1 MLKPRVYRPPCR
13 IDRVVITAAALSVV
27 ACASS
32 IAPFSSIAF
41 EQATSL
47 KVEALAVM
55 TKATARFDSNKAAV
69 EELKTNL
76 DKAHEFAKNRP
87 KNEYS
92 TQQWAK
98 IKDPDS
104 NLLGGFLKRW
114 EQQSVLSRVFVDE
127 AKRLV
132 SDAFDE
138 IIGLETGK
146 RKPAP

>member
-1 MLKPRVYRPPCR
+1 MRRATVLLA
-13 IDRVVITAAALSVV
+13 IAFG
-27 ACASS
+27 ACAPS

-47 KVEALAVM
+47 KVEALALM
-55 TKATARFDSNKAAV
+55 TKATDSVAKHK
-69 EELKTNL
+69 EEIETLRTNL

-92 TQQWAK
+92 TQQWATLK
-98 IKDPDS
+98 NPEA

-114 EQQSVLSRVFVDE
+114 EQQSTMSRVFVDE

-138 IIGLETGK
+138 IIGLESGK

>member
-1 MLKPRVYRPPCR
+1 MAVKARTLQLVL
-13 IDRVVITAAALSVV
+13 VLAATACTAT
-27 ACASS
+27 

-47 KVEALAVM
+47 KVEALVVM
-55 TKATARFDSNKAAV
+55 SKATEPFANHRDDV
-69 EELKTNL
+69 ETLKINV
-76 DKAHEFAKNRP
+76 DKAHEFARNRP

-92 TQQWAK
+92 TAQWGK
-98 IKDPDS
+98 LKDPDS

-114 EQQSVLSRVFVDE
+114 EQQSRLSPTFVDE

-132 SDAFDE
+132 SDAFDQ

-146 RKPAP
+146 QKPAP

>member
-1 MLKPRVYRPPCR
+1 MRR
-13 IDRVVITAAALSVV
+13 AAVLLAIALG
-27 ACASS
+27 ACAPS

-55 TKATARFDSNKAAV
+55 TKAGEPFEKHANKV
-69 EELKTNL
+69 EVLKTNL
-76 DKAHEFAKNRP
+76 EKAYEYAKNRP

-92 TQQWAK
+92 TRQWEK
-98 IKDPDS
+98 LNDPES

-114 EQQSVLSRVFVDE
+114 EQQSTLSRVFVDE

-132 SDAFDE
+132 TDAFDE
-138 IIGLETGK
+138 IIGLESGK

>member
-1 MLKPRVYRPPCR
+1 MRRATL
-13 IDRVVITAAALSVV
+13 ALAIALG
-27 ACASS
+27 ACALS

-41 EQATSL
+41 EQATSI

-55 TKATARFDSNKAAV
+55 TKATDRFAQHGDEV
-69 EELKTNL
+69 ETLKTNL

-92 TQQWAK
+92 TAQWEK
-98 IKDPDS
+98 LKDPDS

-114 EQQSVLSRVFVDE
+114 EQQSTLSRVFVDE

>member
-1 MLKPRVYRPPCR
+1 MRRATVFF
-13 IDRVVITAAALSVV
+13 ALAFG
-27 ACASS
+27 ACAYS

-55 TKATARFDSNKAAV
+55 TKATDSVSKHK
-69 EELKTNL
+69 EEMETLRTNL

-92 TQQWAK
+92 TQQWATLK
-98 IKDPDS
+98 NPEA

-114 EQQSVLSRVFVDE
+114 EQQSTMSRVFVDE

-138 IIGLETGK
+138 IIGLESGK

>member
-1 MLKPRVYRPPCR
+1 MPGTARWRPTADLGPGEMR
-13 IDRVVITAAALSVV
+13 RTTVLLAITLG
-27 ACASS
+27 ACAYS

-55 TKATARFDSNKAAV
+55 SKATDSVSKHKD
-69 EELKTNL
+69 EIETLRTNL

-92 TQQWAK
+92 TAQWAK
-98 IKDPDS
+98 LKDPDS

-114 EQQSVLSRVFVDE
+114 EQQTTLS
-127 AKRLV
+127 
-132 SDAFDE
+132 
-138 IIGLETGK
+138 G
-146 RKPAP
+146 

>member
-1 MLKPRVYRPPCR
+1 MPVHRLRLIHR
-13 IDRVVITAAALSVV
+13 ALR
-27 ACASS
+27 
-32 IAPFSSIAF
+32 SIAF

-47 KVEALAVM
+47 KVEALVVM
-55 TKATARFDSNKAAV
+55 TKATEPFENHRAEVDVLRTSV
-69 EELKTNL
+69 E
-76 DKAHEFAKNRP
+76 KAHEFARNRP

-92 TQQWAK
+92 TRQWEK
-98 IKDPDS
+98 LKDPGA

-114 EQQSVLSRVFVDE
+114 EQQSTLSRVFVDE